1 MYLAVC
7 WRTVSAAVF
16 VLLMSAATHVAALSF
31 NEALAL
37 AVRDAPDLRSEAR
50 QIDAAKLAAL
60 PAGTLPD
67 PKLILGMDNVPVS
80 GSDSFSLTRDFMTM
94 QRLGVMQ
101 VFPNQG
107 KRKAEIA
114 LAQGKIALAEA
125 NEQLMRL
132 KVMRETALAWIKR
145 YTLEQQL
152 VQISLLIEENR
163 FFDDAVRAAIASGKG
178 AAIDVVAPRQ
188 EAALLEE
195 QRDNFESQRQQSLA
209 ILKRWVGERANEPIE
224 GQPPHWLIS
233 YKALAQGLHKHPDLI
248 ALDPK
253 TKVIEAELA
262 EAQADKRPDF
272 ELEMAYQK
280 RAQEFGDMVSV
291 QLSVDLPLFAQTRK
305 EPFIAAK
312 QAERLSLEAE
322 RELMLREHRAEL
334 ESELADYAR
343 LDKSLKR
350 QRNVLA
356 PLAMEKLTLALAA
369 WCGAKGSLM
378 DLVVARRENLELKL
392 KTIALEGK
400 QQQLAARLYYAYSQ
414 PIAIKPGEQP

>member
-7 WRTVSAAVF
+7 WRTVFAAVF

-37 AVRDAPDLRSEAR
+37 AVRDAPDLRSAAK

-80 GSDSFSLTRDFMTM
+80 GSDSD
-94 QRLGVMQ
+94 VH
-101 VFPNQG
+101 
-107 KRKAEIA
+107 
-114 LAQGKIALAEA
+114 
-125 NEQLMRL
+125 
-132 KVMRETALAWIKR
+132 
-145 YTLEQQL
+145 
-152 VQISLLIEENR
+152 
-163 FFDDAVRAAIASGKG
+163 AAIASGKG

-209 ILKRWVGERANEPIE
+209 ILKRWVGERANEPIK
-224 GQPPHWLIS
+224 GQPPNWAIS
-233 YKALAQGLHKHPDLI
+233 YSALAQGLHKHPDLI

-272 ELEMAYQK
+272 ALEMAYQK

-291 QLSVDLPLFAQTRK
+291 QLSVDLSLFAQTRK
-305 EPFIAAK
+305 DPFIAAK

-322 RELMLREHRAEL
+322 RELMLREHI
-334 ESELADYAR
+334 R
-343 LDKSLKR
+343 LDR
-350 QRNVLA
+350 IIPR
-356 PLAMEKLTLALAA
+356 LTTL
-369 WCGAKGSLM
+369 
-378 DLVVARRENLELKL
+378 
-392 KTIALEGK
+392 
-400 QQQLAARLYYAYSQ
+400 
-414 PIAIKPGEQP
+414 